1 MSCPPVSKYKRYT
14 KKDFLSYAQGF
25 DYWDAQKDKFKKM
38 KINEL
43 RDFFAFTHKDNENG
57 REIDARGY
65 KCLDCLDVLRPDF
78 RSNIDPNFCDN
89 CL

>member
-1 MSCPPVSKYKRYT
+1 MVSCPPVSKYKRYT
-14 KKDFLSYAQGF
+14 KKDFLIMVEN
-25 DYWDAQKDKFKKM
+25 DPDLNVVEFKKM

>member
-1 MSCPPVSKYKRYT
+1 MSKYKRYT
-14 KKDFLSYAQGF
+14 KKDFLIMVENDPDLNAVE
-25 DYWDAQKDKFKKM
+25 FKKM

-43 RDFFAFTHKDNENG
+43 RDFFAFTHKDNDNG

-65 KCLDCLDVLRPDF
+65 KCLDCLDVLKPDF

>member
-1 MSCPPVSKYKRYT
+1 MSKYKRYT
-14 KKDFLSYAQGF
+14 KKDFLIMVENDPDLNAVE
-25 DYWDAQKDKFKKM
+25 FKKM

>member
-1 MSCPPVSKYKRYT
+1 MSKYKRYT
-14 KKDFLSYAQGF
+14 KKDFLIMVENDPDLNAVE
-25 DYWDAQKDKFKKM
+25 FKKM

-65 KCLDCLDVLRPDF
+65 KCLDCLDVLKPDF

>member
-1 MSCPPVSKYKRYT
+1 MSKYKRYT
-14 KKDFLSYAQGF
+14 KKNFLIMVENDPDLNAVE
-25 DYWDAQKDKFKKM
+25 FKKM

-65 KCLDCLDVLRPDF
+65 KCLNCLDVLRPDF